1 MGATMRW
8 HRATVAWAG
17 MLGWAAIFVAGFIG
31 QESSASAQTFDSY
44 HCADG
49 THFIVAFYPSD
60 KRAYLQVDGRAVTL
74 RKSLTMPGRRYSGS
88 GVSLVMTVT
97 GVLIRHLRR
106 PVTACELS

>member
-1 MGATMRW
+1 MRW

-74 RKSLTMPGRRYSGS
+74 KKGLTLSGKRYSGG
-88 GVSLVMTVT
+88 GVSLVITAT
-97 GVLIRHLRR
+97 GALIRHVRR